1 MEGLRLHCHQ
11 LAAEMP
17 DGLHLHQ
24 HRPPAKLPK
33 DLRLW
38 QRRRDPSGGCGDSLQ
53 PRHQRIVDAAFS
65 LQCCRLRVFF
75 ISVNLHPLC
84 LHCGW
89 PPDLLCFTHRS
100 HGHPPELIHAAGEP
114 NKNPKGRVAQRD
126 DSDRNSFKKV
136 FLLLLKRTL
145 RFICD
150 VLCHIFYVLL
160 TVARDDENISAVV
173 TFLYFCCFW
182 LF

>member
-24 HRPPAKLPK
+24 HWPPAKLPK
-33 DLRLW
+33 DLRLCLHSLLKG
-38 QRRRDPSGGCGDSLQ
+38 RVFVASLQ
-53 PRHQRIVDAAFS
+53 PRHRRIVDAAFS

-100 HGHPPELIHAAGEP
+100 HGHPPELINAAGEP

-126 DSDRNSFKKV
+126 DSDRNSFKK
-136 FLLLLKRTL
+136 F
-145 RFICD
+145 F
-150 VLCHIFYVLL
+150 FY
-160 TVARDDENISAVV
+160 
-173 TFLYFCCFW
+173 F
-182 LF
+182 